1 MSDNEDDEVQ
11 NNEEEEENNAVMEG
25 NDEDED
31 DVVQDDD
38 DDDEIVDDNDD
49 DEDDNAKPTT
59 KEQTKPEANNVQN
72 ANNKAANESEEEV
85 DEEENQPQVEIKDPT
100 VKELMNIN
108 LKKANKDDVIK
119 LLMQNSLLA
128 PKVSN
133 EEEKDNEPIEKT
145 VKSNKYQNTVSNIKQ
160 YLTTG
165 KLNDNNYNKNDK
177 FHIYRE
183 ENDPEFT
190 SDFNSATKKVLSK
203 LTNEEKD
210 EEVMKILF
218 SDNSL
223 VPKKE
228 STKTEV
234 TREEIANKVNQ
245 AL

>member
-85 DEEENQPQVEIKDPT
+85 QENDDEEENQPPVEIKDPT

-183 ENDPEFT
+183 ENDP
-190 SDFNSATKKVLSK
+190 
-203 LTNEEKD
+203 
-210 EEVMKILF
+210 
-218 SDNSL
+218 
-223 VPKKE
+223 
-228 STKTEV
+228 
-234 TREEIANKVNQ
+234 
-245 AL
+245 

>member
-1 MSDNEDDEVQ
+1 
-11 NNEEEEENNAVMEG
+11 
-25 NDEDED
+25 
-31 DVVQDDD
+31 
-38 DDDEIVDDNDD
+38 
-49 DEDDNAKPTT
+49 
-59 KEQTKPEANNVQN
+59 
-72 ANNKAANESEEEV
+72 
-85 DEEENQPQVEIKDPT
+85 
-100 VKELMNIN
+100 MNIN

-183 ENDPEFT
+183 ENDPEYT

-203 LTNEEKD
+203 LTNDEKD
-210 EEVMKILF
+210 EEVMKI
-218 SDNSL
+218 SL
-223 VPKKE
+223 VSKKE

-245 AL
+245 ELSHKKK